1 MTPSTEHS
9 CKESHFKVLYYN
21 LLYRMLQ
28 IFTIEKNMLN
38 SIWMM
43 NPIQGSLLST
53 FIWHIVWNISPFCRY
68 HNGSIRTSMHD
79 SIWSIFF
86 IILYVTYSTNY
97 EMLSIKTAMFSID
110 LRCVHAW
117 SQFNAIYLVWILI
130 KSFYREKAWLTI
142 LWIEYACYGSLPSD
156 TPSFLSF
163 TFEIF
168 FKSLIGKPWLTPIQ

>member
-1 MTPSTEHS
+1 
-9 CKESHFKVLYYN
+9 
-21 LLYRMLQ
+21 MLQ
-28 IFTIEKNMLN
+28 ILTIEKNMFN

-53 FIWHIVWNISPFCRY
+53 FIWHIVWNISLFCRY

-97 EMLSIKTAMFSID
+97 KMLSIKTAMFSID

-130 KSFYREKAWLTI
+130 KSLLQR
-142 LWIEYACYGSLPSD
+142 
-156 TPSFLSF
+156 
-163 TFEIF
+163 
-168 FKSLIGKPWLTPIQ
+168 KSLINNSLNRVCMLWITSIKYTIFFIFHVWNILQILNRQALIDAISIENTWISCMHPHRRLFIL